1 MQWGVWIFLSREEI
15 IENSS
20 WAPTGGEWISG
31 ESPVEYIG
39 KVDFP
44 SLGRK
49 AFFYASSIWNI
60 WLGF

>member
-1 MQWGVWIFLSREEI
+1 MFLSREEI

-20 WAPTGGEWISG
+20 WTPTGGEWISG

-60 WLGF
+60 WLCF